1 MQVMA
6 ALFRFDIRLTVLAIC
21 ISLWAIFQYP
31 LILLAL
37 PVVVVMY
44 GFVRFVLNLRSR

>member
-1 MQVMA
+1 MQLMA

-21 ISLWAIFQYP
+21 ISLWAIFRYP

-37 PVVVVMY
+37 PVVVVMC